1 MENNVQ
7 SYDVAGYA
15 IASALVRLLVK
26 KAIITAEEG
35 KAIFSSSAEILKDA
49 PAMRTSRREK
59 LQLSKIMEDIIS
71 SLDPDADG
79 SQKPQIHERQ

>member
-7 SYDVAGYA
+7 PYDVAGYA

-35 KAIFSSSAEILKDA
+35 KAIFSSSAEILKDE

>member
-7 SYDVAGYA
+7 PYDVAGYA
-15 IASALVRLLVK
+15 IASSLVRLLVK

-35 KAIFSSSAEILKDA
+35 QAIFSSSAEILKDA
-49 PAMRTSRREK
+49 PAIRTSRRENM
-59 LQLSKIMEDIIS
+59 QLSKIMEDIIS

-79 SQKPQIHERQ
+79 SQKPQTHERQ

>member
-7 SYDVAGYA
+7 PYDVAGYA

-59 LQLSKIMEDIIS
+59 TATVKDHGRHYQFVR
-71 SLDPDADG
+71 P
-79 SQKPQIHERQ
+79 RC